1 MMLRKVTLLY
11 KKREEKSKMRKIP
24 ILCIVGVSGSG
35 KTSFI
40 ERLIPE
46 LKRKGLK
53 IAVIKHDFHD
63 RFEMDKP
70 GKDSWRIKKAGAD
83 ISIISSP
90 KRIALQMVVDHDHD
104 PVEILEY
111 IPKDINLVLAEGY
124 KSSLHPKIEIVKKG
138 NEPICKDDPN
148 LLALIGD
155 EEKKSKLTQF
165 KKSQI
170 KEVTEFIIK
179 KLGL

>member
-1 MMLRKVTLLY
+1 LKFGPYDVKKVMPLY

-24 ILCIVGVSGSG
+24 ILCVVGVSSSG

-53 IAVIKHDFHD
+53 IAVIKHDPHD
-63 RFEMDKP
+63 RFEIDRP

-90 KRIALQMVVDHDHD
+90 NRIALQMDVDHDHD

-124 KSSLHPKIEIVKKG
+124 KSSLHPKIEVVKKG
-138 NEPICKDDPN
+138 NKPICKDDPN
-148 LLALIGD
+148 LIAVIG
-155 EEKKSKLTQF
+155 EEE

-170 KEVTEFIIK
+170 KEITEFIIK